1 MSILVKM
8 KKSLIRLSRTDPQN
22 YKIISSQSKQ
32 QVIIKCK
39 HCDSEA
45 VKAKT
50 PSGTTLYYCC
60 SKFCNFSGKIV
71 SRSLKQQMKKTDSC
85 IFRIPKFSLLS

>member
-8 KKSLIRLSRTDPQN
+8 KKSPIRLSRTAPQN

-39 HCDSEA
+39 HCDLKA
-45 VKAKT
+45 VKAVT
-50 PSGTTLYYCC
+50 PSGTTLYYCVNK
-60 SKFCNFSGKIV
+60 SCNFSGQIV
-71 SRSLKQQMKKTDSC
+71 SQNIKTNEKD
-85 IFRIPKFSLLS
+85 